1 MPNSEDSGAPLR
13 HSRDPFRHSREG
25 GNLPARGVVAT
36 GVGSL
41 PGADYPAA
49 VRMTF
54 DKLPDLPC
62 LPELPA
68 RGPWAGMIGRGLGIL
83 AGLGAELVAGEW
95 VLGTPGVD
103 QRRARQTWRDDLEV
117 LEEHAQGY
125 TGALKLQ
132 VTGPWTLAAS
142 TGVAHTGRVLAD
154 PGARRDLAG
163 ALAEGVGE
171 VLTELTRRLPSVDL
185 VLQVDEPSLPA
196 VAAGA
201 VPTPGGFFRHRA
213 VDLPEICANLAFLTA
228 EPARRGLDVATVVH
242 CCAPGLPIAEMIGTG
257 HRGAGFGAVSL
268 DLDLLS
274 RPDLDALAAA
284 LEAGAGL
291 YLGVLPTSVPD
302 QVIGIDEVRTRT
314 LRLLDRLS
322 LGSEVAERLVL
333 TPACGL
339 AGFTPPA
346 VSRAFDVLARA
357 AVQVDEELSR

>member
-1 MPNSEDSGAPLR
+1 MR
-13 HSRDPFRHSREG
+13 
-25 GNLPARGVVAT
+25 AT
-36 GVGSL
+36 GLGSL
-41 PGADYPAA
+41 PGTDFGAA

-54 DKLPDLPC
+54 DKLPDLPY

-163 ALAEGVGE
+163 ALAEGIGE
-171 VLTELTRRLPSVDL
+171 VLDDLTRRLPGVDL

-196 VAAGA
+196 VVAGA

-213 VDLPEICANLAFLTA
+213 VDLPEVAGNLAVLTD
-228 EPARRGLDVATVVH
+228 EPARRGLAVPAIVH
-242 CCAPGLPIAEMIGTG
+242 CCAAGLPIAAMVGTG
-257 HRGAGFGAVSL
+257 HRGAGFAAVSL
-268 DLDLLS
+268 DLDLLA
-274 RPDLDALAAA
+274 PADLDALAAA
-284 LEAGAGL
+284 LDGGAGL

-302 QVIGIDEVRTRT
+302 QLLGIDEVRSRT

-322 LGSEVAERLVL
+322 LGRTAAERLVL

-339 AGFTPPA
+339 AGFTPA
-346 VSRAFDVLARA
+346 AASRAFDVLTRA
-357 AVQVDEELSR
+357 AAQVTEELS

>member
-1 MPNSEDSGAPLR
+1 MVR
-13 HSRDPFRHSREG
+13 F
-25 GNLPARGVVAT
+25 T
-36 GVGSL
+36 GLGSL
-41 PGADYPAA
+41 PGTDYAAA

-54 DKLPDLPC
+54 DKVPDLPY

-68 RGPWAGMIGRGLGIL
+68 RGPWAGMIGRGLGAL

-95 VLGTPGVD
+95 VLGSTGVD

-125 TGALKLQ
+125 AGTLKLQ

-154 PGARRDLAG
+154 GGARRDLAG
-163 ALAEGVGE
+163 ALAEGIGE
-171 VLTELTRRLPSVDL
+171 VLSELTRRLPGIDL

-213 VDLPEICANLAFLTA
+213 VDLPEICANLALLTA
-228 EPARRGLDVATVVH
+228 EPTRRGLDVPTVVH
-242 CCAPGLPIAEMIGTG
+242 CCAPGLPIAEMVG
-257 HRGAGFGAVSL
+257 HRGAGFSAVSL
-268 DLDLLS
+268 DLDLLG
-274 RPDLDALAAA
+274 PAELDPLAAA
-284 LEAGAGL
+284 LEGGDAL

-302 QVIGIDEVRTRT
+302 HVPGIDEVRTRT
-314 LRLLDRLS
+314 LRLLDRL
-322 LGSEVAERLVL
+322 GVAVADRLVL

-339 AGFTPPA
+339 AGFSPA
-346 VSRAFDVLARA
+346 ATGRVFDVLGEV

>member
-1 MPNSEDSGAPLR
+1 M
-13 HSRDPFRHSREG
+13 G
-25 GNLPARGVVAT
+25 GFPGL
-36 GVGSL
+36 GSL
-41 PGADYPAA
+41 PGTDVAAA

-54 DKLPDLPC
+54 DKVPDLPY

-68 RGPWAGMIGRGLGIL
+68 RGPRAAMIGRGLGAL

-95 VLGTPGVD
+95 VLGSAGVD

-125 TGALKLQ
+125 AGPLKLQ
-132 VTGPWTLAAS
+132 IAGPWTLAAS

-154 PGARRDLAG
+154 VGARRDLAA

-171 VLTELTRRLPSVDL
+171 VLTDMTRRVPGIQL

-213 VDLPEICANLAFLTA
+213 VDLPEIAANLAFLTA
-228 EPARRGLDVATVVH
+228 EPVRRGLEVSTVVH

-257 HRGAGFGAVSL
+257 HRGAGFGAVSM
-268 DLDLLS
+268 DAELLRHS
-274 RPDLDALAAA
+274 DLDALAAGLA
-284 LEAGAGL
+284 GGAGL

-302 QVIGIDEVRTRT
+302 QVMDVDEIRVRT
-314 LRLLDRLS
+314 LRLLERLS
-322 LGSEVAERLVL
+322 VDRTIAARVVL

-339 AGFTPPA
+339 AGYRIPA
-346 VSRAFDVLARA
+346 VSRVFDVLARA
-357 AVQVDEELSR
+357 TAQVDEELGSGG

>member
-1 MPNSEDSGAPLR
+1 M
-13 HSRDPFRHSREG
+13 
-25 GNLPARGVVAT
+25 VAVT

-41 PGADYPAA
+41 PGTDFGAA

-54 DKLPDLPC
+54 DKLPDLPY

-83 AGLGAELVAGEW
+83 ADLGAELAAGEW

-125 TGALKLQ
+125 TGTLKLQ

-163 ALAEGVGE
+163 ALAEGIGE
-171 VLTELTRRLPSVDL
+171 VLEDLTRRIPSVDL
-185 VLQVDEPSLPA
+185 VLQVDEPTLPA

-213 VDLPEICANLAFLTA
+213 VDLPEICANLTLLTA
-228 EPARRGLDVATVVH
+228 EPARRGLAVPTVVH
-242 CCAPGLPIAEMIGTG
+242 CCAPGLPIAEMMGAG
-257 HRGAGFGAVSL
+257 HRGAGFSAVSL
-268 DLDLLS
+268 DLDLLG
-274 RPDLDALAAA
+274 PADLDALAAA
-284 LEAGAGL
+284 VERGAGL
-291 YLGVLPTSVPD
+291 YLGVLPTSSPEQMPGV
-302 QVIGIDEVRTRT
+302 DEVRTRT

-322 LGSEVAERLVL
+322 VAAEVADRLVL

-339 AGFTPPA
+339 AGFSGPA
-346 VSRAFDVLARA
+346 ASRVFDILGRA
-357 AVQVDEELSR
+357 AAQVTEELGATR

>member
-1 MPNSEDSGAPLR
+1 MVG
-13 HSRDPFRHSREG
+13 F
-25 GNLPARGVVAT
+25 T
-36 GVGSL
+36 GLGSL
-41 PGADYPAA
+41 PGRDLAAA

-54 DKLPDLPC
+54 DKVPGLPY

-95 VLGTPGVD
+95 VLGSAGID
-103 QRRARQTWRDDLEV
+103 QRRARQTWRDDLEL

-125 TGALKLQ
+125 SGPLKLQ
-132 VTGPWTLAAS
+132 VAGPWTLAAS

-163 ALAEGVGE
+163 ALAEGIGE
-171 VLTELTRRLPSVDL
+171 ILSDLAGRLPEVDL

-213 VDLPEICANLAFLTA
+213 IDLPEICANLALLTG
-228 EPARRGLDVATVVH
+228 EPVRRGLRVPTVVH
-242 CCAPGLPIAEMIGTG
+242 CCAPGLPIAELVGTG
-257 HRGAGFGAVSL
+257 HRGAGFSAVSV
-268 DLDLLS
+268 DLDLLG
-274 RPDLDALAAA
+274 RADFDALAAA
-284 LEAGAGL
+284 MEGGAGL

-302 QVIGIDEVRTRT
+302 QVAGVDELRART
-314 LRLLDRLS
+314 LRFLDRLA
-322 LGSEVAERLVL
+322 LTGVPDGLVL

-339 AGFTPPA
+339 AGFSAPA
-346 VSRAFDVLARA
+346 VVRVFEALGRA
-357 AVQVDEELSR
+357 ATQVAEELDGRS